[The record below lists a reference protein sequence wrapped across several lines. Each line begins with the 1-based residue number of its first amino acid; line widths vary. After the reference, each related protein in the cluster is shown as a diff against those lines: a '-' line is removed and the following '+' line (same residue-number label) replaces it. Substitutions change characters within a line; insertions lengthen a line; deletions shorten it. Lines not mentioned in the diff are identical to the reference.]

1 MKYDYVII
9 GGGVAGMTAAIILAK
24 NGFDVA
30 LVEKSKKTAPLI
42 RGFTR
47 KGVYFDTGFHH
58 TGGLGDGEVLDTL
71 FHYLGLAGGIQKI
84 PFDPD
89 GFDLLQ
95 CRDANFDFRF
105 PYGYERI
112 RERLLETF
120 YDEADAINGY
130 LQTVK
135 DTFDSFPYL
144 TLEPDRF
151 GTSILKTVQGT
162 SLRQFLD
169 SLTANKALKWVLSI
183 HCLLHGVPPEQVP
196 FAYNACI
203 VGSYYESV
211 HGIKGGGRQLASAY
225 DDLLAKIGVDVYCG
239 QAVSEIYLAADSRPS
254 GVRLKDGTKFDCSSC
269 VSTIHPKEF
278 LKLVPGSTFRPAYRK
293 RIQQLDETSSAY
305 MLFAGCQNIPESL
318 TQRNIMITANWDWSE
333 SLEQNP
339 LENRPLY
346 LCCNQQAQERFEVYG
361 LTGIVPAQMIEMN
374 RWLDS
379 SPGKR
384 SEDYVH
390 FKEEISHELQRHIEH
405 CLPEIAGNV
414 RFVECATPLT
424 LRDYANSPF
433 GSIYGVK
440 HKVGQYNPMP
450 LTKAKNLY
458 LAGQAVVA
466 PGIMG
471 AVISAF
477 LVCGFILGH
486 KQLLTQVQQF
496 K

>member
-71 FHYLGLAGGIQKI
+71 FRYLGLAGGIQKI

-89 GFDLLQ
+89 GFDLML
-95 CRDANFDFRF
+95 CLDADFDFRF

-130 LQTVK
+130 LQAVK

-144 TLEPDRF
+144 KLEPDRF
-151 GTSILKTVQGT
+151 DTSILKTVHGT

-169 SLTANKALKWVLSI
+169 SLTDNKALKWVLSI

-196 FAYNACI
+196 FAYHACI
-203 VGSYYESV
+203 AGSYYESV
-211 HGIKGGGRQLASAY
+211 HGIKGGGRQLANAY
-225 DDLLAKIGVDVYCG
+225 DDLLAEIGVDVYCG

-254 GVRLKDGTKFDCSSC
+254 GVRLKDGTKFDCASC

-278 LKLVPGSTFRPAYRK
+278 LKLVPESTFRPAYRK

-305 MLFAGCQNIPESL
+305 MLFAGCKIIPESL
-318 TQRNIMITANWDWSE
+318 AQRNIMITSNWDWSE

-339 LENRPLY
+339 LEKRPLY
-346 LCCNQQAQERFEVYG
+346 LCCNQQAQEPSEIYG

-384 SEDYVH
+384 PEDYVH
-390 FKEEISHELQRHIEH
+390 LKEKISLELQRHIEH
-405 CLPEIAGNV
+405 CLPEITGNV
-414 RFVECATPLT
+414 VFVECATPLT
-424 LRDYANSPF
+424 LRDYAHSPF

-450 LTKAKNLY
+450 LTKAKYLY

-477 LVCGFILGH
+477 LVCGFIIGH
-486 KQLLTQVQQF
+486 EQLLTQVQQF

>member
-24 NGFDVA
+24 NGFGVA

-71 FHYLGLAGGIQKI
+71 FHYLGLADGIQKI

-89 GFDLLQ
+89 GFDLLL
-95 CRDANFDFRF
+95 CLDAGFDFRF
-105 PYGYERI
+105 PYGYKRI
-112 RERLLETF
+112 QDRLLENF
-120 YDEADAINGY
+120 YDEADAIKRY
-130 LQTVK
+130 LQAVK
-135 DTFDSFPYL
+135 DAFDSFPYL
-144 TLEPDRF
+144 KLEPDRF
-151 GTSILKTVQGT
+151 NASILKMVQGP

-169 SLTANKALKWVLSI
+169 SLTDNKALKWVLSL
-183 HCLLHGVPPEQVP
+183 HCLLHGVPPEQVS

-203 VGSYYESV
+203 AGSYYQSV
-211 HGIKGGGRQLASAY
+211 HGIKGGGRKLATTY
-225 DDLLAKIGVDVYCG
+225 DDLLAEIGVAVYCG
-239 QAVSEIYLAADSRPS
+239 QPVSEILLTANSRPS
-254 GVRLKDGTKFDCSSC
+254 GVRLNDGTKLDCINC

-278 LKLVPGSTFRPAYRK
+278 LKLVPESTFRPAYRK

-305 MLFAGCQNIPESL
+305 ILFAGCKNIPESIA
-318 TQRNIMITANWDWSE
+318 QRNIMITCNWDWSE
-333 SLEQNP
+333 SMGQNP

-346 LCCNQQAQERFEVYG
+346 ICCNHQAHEPSEICG

-379 SPGKR
+379 KPGKR
-384 SEDYVH
+384 PKDYVH
-390 FKEEISHELQRHIEH
+390 FKKKISLELQHYIER
-405 CLPEIAGNV
+405 CLPEIKGKIE
-414 RFVECATPLT
+414 FVECATPLT
-424 LRDYANSPF
+424 LRDFTNSPF

-440 HKVGQYNPMP
+440 HKVGQYNPIP
-450 LTKAKNLY
+450 LTKVKNLY

-477 LVCGFILGH
+477 LVCGFIVGH
-486 KQLLTQVQQF
+486 EQLLTQVQQF